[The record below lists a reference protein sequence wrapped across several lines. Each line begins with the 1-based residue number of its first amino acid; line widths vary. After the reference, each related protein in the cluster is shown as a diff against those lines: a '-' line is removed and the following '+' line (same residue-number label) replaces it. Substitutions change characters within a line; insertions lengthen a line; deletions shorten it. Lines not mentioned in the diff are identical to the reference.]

1 MVAEMYFKNWL
12 ELKLSPDEHVFHH
25 HHRKQS
31 RHRNE
36 SDVEKL
42 SPKRQ
47 TGSARTFRHLHLAWQ
62 CSFSQKWDAGYE
74 MKKFVKSLDH
84 SEISTH
90 QSQSVVPCQ
99 LLNSSSKFFQGYHF
113 FDARSNE
120 KFLIKYEN
128 WRGKYTNIQWK
139 PSKLNESI
147 KILGS
152 YILFGKIEIANWNS
166 P

>member
-1 MVAEMYFKNWL
+1 MYFKNWL
-12 ELKLSPDEHVFHH
+12 DLKLSPDGHVFHH
-25 HHRKQS
+25 HLRKQS

-74 MKKFVKSLDH
+74 MKNFFDSLDH

-90 QSQSVVPCQ
+90 QSQSVLPCQ
-99 LLNSSSKFFQGYHF
+99 LLKSSSNFFFRVIIFLMLEVIKNFLQNTKISVANIPIFNGKHSNQINQG
-113 FDARSNE
+113 
-120 KFLIKYEN
+120 
-128 WRGKYTNIQWK
+128 
-139 PSKLNESI
+139 
-147 KILGS
+147 KIFES
-152 YILFGKIEIANWNS
+152 YILFRKIEIVNWNS
-166 P
+166 F

>member
-1 MVAEMYFKNWL
+1 MTSNQFKYLYGSWKCTLKNWL
-12 ELKLSPDEHVFHH
+12 DLKLSPDEHVFHH
-25 HHRKQS
+25 HLRKQS

-74 MKKFVKSLDH
+74 MKNFFDSLDH

-90 QSQSVVPCQ
+90 QSQSVLPCQ
-99 LLNSSSKFFQGYHF
+99 LLKSSSNFFQSYHF
-113 FDARSNE
+113 LDARSN
-120 KFLIKYEN
+120 KFFLQN
-128 WRGKYTNIQWK
+128 
-139 PSKLNESI
+139 I
-147 KILGS
+147 KIS
-152 YILFGKIEIANWNS
+152 TANIPIFNRKN
-166 P
+166 PN

>member
-1 MVAEMYFKNWL
+1 MYFKNWL
-12 ELKLSPDEHVFHH
+12 ELKLSPDGHVFHH

-74 MKKFVKSLDH
+74 MKNFVKSLQDH
-84 SEISTH
+84 GEISTH
-90 QSQSVVPCQ
+90 QSQSVLPCQ
-99 LLNSSSKFFQGYHF
+99 LLKSSSNFFQSYHF
-113 FDARSNE
+113 FDARSN
-120 KFLIKYEN
+120 KIQNTKISVANIPIFN
-128 WRGKYTNIQWK
+128 GKHSIQI
-139 PSKLNESI
+139 NQ
-147 KILGS
+147 
-152 YILFGKIEIANWNS
+152 
-166 P
+166 